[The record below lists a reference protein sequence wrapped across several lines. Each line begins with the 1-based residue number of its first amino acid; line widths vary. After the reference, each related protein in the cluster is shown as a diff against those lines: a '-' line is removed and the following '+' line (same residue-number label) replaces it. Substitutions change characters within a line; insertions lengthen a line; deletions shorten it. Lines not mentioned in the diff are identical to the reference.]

1 MYSRVFRAFACGKIS
16 RCQFLPIESE
26 VPRKRS
32 RVCGTPQTRS
42 FCNFFLA
49 GDTVQ
54 TEFLQNGLTL
64 TQLSSQFAL
73 GTDAMLLADF
83 AKDCHGAVCDLCAG
97 CGQVGMLLASL
108 TDASVTCVEL
118 QEEAALQIQKNIA
131 QNRIPDRMRAVCGDI
146 RNIRALLPH
155 GSFDA
160 VVCNP
165 PYYPVGSG
173 FSAKDEAIA
182 VARTELCCTL
192 ADVCAAAA
200 WLLSDGGSFY
210 LVHKPERLTDL
221 LTSLRE
227 HRLEPKQLRLVQHRQ
242 DAPFRFVLLRAT
254 LSGKAGLRILPPLT
268 LQEPDGTPSAE
279 YRRIYHMEEP

>member
-1 MYSRVFRAFACGKIS
+1 
-16 RCQFLPIESE
+16 
-26 VPRKRS
+26 
-32 RVCGTPQTRS
+32 
-42 FCNFFLA
+42 
-49 GDTVQ
+49 
-54 TEFLQNGLTL
+54 
-64 TQLSSQFAL
+64 
-73 GTDAMLLADF
+73 MLLADF

-97 CGQVGMLLASL
+97 CGQVGTLLASL

-118 QEEAALQIQKNIA
+118 QEDAALQIQRNIA
-131 QNRIPDRMRAVCGDI
+131 ENRLSDRMQAICGDI
-146 RNIRALLPH
+146 RNIRTLLPH
-155 GSFDA
+155 GGFDA

-173 FSAKDEAIA
+173 FAAKEEALA

-200 WLLSDGGSFY
+200 WLLSDGGSLY

-227 HRLEPKQLRLVQHRQ
+227 HRLEPKELRLVQHRA
-242 DAPFRFVLLRAT
+242 DAPFSLVLIRAS
-254 LSGKAGLRILPPLT
+254 LGGKPGLRILPTLT
-268 LQEPDGTPSAE
+268 LHGPDGTPGAE